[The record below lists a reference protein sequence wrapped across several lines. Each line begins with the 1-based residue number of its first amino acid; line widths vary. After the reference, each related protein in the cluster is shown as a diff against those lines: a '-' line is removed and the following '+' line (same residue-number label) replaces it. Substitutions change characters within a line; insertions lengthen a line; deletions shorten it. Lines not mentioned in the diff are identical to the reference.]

1 MGPRVCY
8 AAPKGNAI
16 TMRSAARFGLIAW
29 LALLAGT
36 THAQSSALTPELS
49 QRQFSLQMSRYEQ
62 MIGRLQQQQE
72 RLMADIR
79 TLQRGFEATKKQAE
93 SADTTGQ
100 KLGDQWLKFQNEQDG
115 ITPWGSGQRD
125 CPAIGAKH
133 QELKMQLAPDGGEAV
148 RYLCYDGKGLYLG
161 SERYRLGAGLGADT
175 SSK

>member
-1 MGPRVCY
+1 MRTL
-8 AAPKGNAI
+8 AA
-16 TMRSAARFGLIAW
+16 FGFIGVMMFSIA
-29 LALLAGT
+29 L

-125 CPAIGAKH
+125 CPAITAKH
-133 QELKMQLAPDGGEAV
+133 QELKMQLSPAGDESV
-148 RYLCYDGKGLYLG
+148 RYLCFDGKGLYLG
-161 SERYRLGAGLGADT
+161 SERYRLDAEAAA
-175 SSK
+175 K

>member
-1 MGPRVCY
+1 MGPLVCY
-8 AAPKGNAI
+8 GAAKGNAT
-16 TMRSAARFGLIAW
+16 TMRHALCFGLFAM
-29 LALLAGT
+29 LAFVAGPS
-36 THAQSSALTPELS
+36 HAQSSALTPELS

-93 SADTTGQ
+93 SADSTGQ

-125 CPAIGAKH
+125 CPTIGAKH
-133 QELKMQLAPDGGEAV
+133 QELKMQLAPDGGEGV
-148 RYLCYDGKGLYLG
+148 RYLCFDGKGLYLG
-161 SERYRLGAGLGADT
+161 SELYRLGAGGAAA
-175 SSK
+175 K